1 MSISRQSQL
10 YPPLTCASLLPDTL
24 NTPASQTLP
33 ARSFFVIPMQELPN
47 MSSHAAF
54 SLPTSPASD
63 YPASPVPRQT
73 TQPSVLD
80 QELCFLVPRHVISFA
95 ELSLRM
101 AAHSVF
107 LCTTWHP
114 LIITDGSLTP
124 CQFCPTYRRLLTGVL
139 ASLVC

>member
-80 QELCFLVPRHVISFA
+80 QELCFLVPSVLVSVLRHVISFA
-95 ELSLRM
+95 VSYLTAWLHILSFCARPGI
-101 AAHSVF
+101 HSS
-107 LCTTWHP
+107 
-114 LIITDGSLTP
+114 SLMVP
-124 CQFCPTYRRLLTGVL
+124 
-139 ASLVC
+139 